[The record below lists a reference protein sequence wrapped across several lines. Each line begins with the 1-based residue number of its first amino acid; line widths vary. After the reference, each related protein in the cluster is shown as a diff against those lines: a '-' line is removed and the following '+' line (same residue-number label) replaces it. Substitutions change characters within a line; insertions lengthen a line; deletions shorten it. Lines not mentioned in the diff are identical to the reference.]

1 MQTSFA
7 REEQARRVIVGISS
21 LVLDDGIGVDVGV
34 VGVGDEG
41 KEGLLFFIRTDNLGA
56 SREEA
61 KELLEE
67 VEAMER
73 EAHQV
78 AFVVTDAFFL
88 AFVVTDACSSF
99 HLWL

>member
-1 MQTSFA
+1 MRSTFA
-7 REEQARRVIVGISS
+7 REKQARRVIVGISS
-21 LVLDDGIGVDVGV
+21 LVLDVGV
-34 VGVGDEG
+34 VDEG
-41 KEGLLFFIRTDNLGA
+41 KEGLLFLIRTDNLGE

-78 AFVVTDAFFL
+78 AFVVTDAFVWPLLSLMPAQVFIFGYRCL
-88 AFVVTDACSSF
+88 TDV
-99 HLWL
+99 

>member
-1 MQTSFA
+1 M
-7 REEQARRVIVGISS
+7 
-21 LVLDDGIGVDVGV
+21 
-34 VGVGDEG
+34 
-41 KEGLLFFIRTDNLGA
+41 FFIRTDNLGE

-78 AFVVTDAFFL
+78 AFVVVTDAFVWPLLSLMPAQVFIFGYRCL
-88 AFVVTDACSSF
+88 TDV
-99 HLWL
+99 

>member
-1 MQTSFA
+1 M
-7 REEQARRVIVGISS
+7 
-21 LVLDDGIGVDVGV
+21 
-34 VGVGDEG
+34 
-41 KEGLLFFIRTDNLGA
+41 FFIRTDNLGE

-78 AFVVTDAFFL
+78 AFDVVTDAFVWPLLSLMPAQVFIFGYRCL
-88 AFVVTDACSSF
+88 TDV
-99 HLWL
+99 

>member
-1 MQTSFA
+1 M
-7 REEQARRVIVGISS
+7 
-21 LVLDDGIGVDVGV
+21 LVLVMRGINRRNS
-34 VGVGDEG
+34 
-41 KEGLLFFIRTDNLGA
+41 LLFFIRTDNLGA

-78 AFVVTDAFFL
+78 AFVATDAFVWPLLSLMPAQVFIFGYRCL
-88 AFVVTDACSSF
+88 TDV
-99 HLWL
+99 